1 MKIAGYIADLLYEY
15 ECVVIPGLGGFLTR
29 DHAASVHPLK
39 HYFKPPY
46 REIVFNPLL
55 RTNDGLL
62 LNHIARSEQLS
73 YQDAKGRLDRFVLK
87 CISVME
93 EGKRIS
99 FRNIGSIYFNKD
111 QQLVFEPDETQNYLA
126 ESFGLSGFVS
136 PPIKREEFQQ
146 KVEKVFSKPPLN
158 KTEPL
163 RTHYPETDP
172 NPIVNKHRH
181 IASRRPSRLKKQLL
195 IIGTAAVV
203 MFAAWA
209 IMNKH
214 TVQYYYQ
221 NYSGYASLV
230 PMFYASPNEF
240 MIRHM
245 DKIPLEKLIIDQK
258 LPEKARISNLLRPAS
273 NDLVPAKPYQAPLE
287 ETSKEVE
294 TNELENLPAADSADI
309 FDDFEMQDSETSD
322 EGVAFE
328 GTIVSEIVSSP
339 VVVSLPTEKPQ
350 VKKFYIIA
358 GAFREKQNAEKLI
371 RELKTKNFESDYAGQ
386 TSGGLWRVCFESLEN
401 EQQAMLRLQAIKKN
415 ENENAWLLVI

>member
-1 MKIAGYIADLLYEY
+1 MKIAGYIADLIYEY

-39 HYFKPPY
+39 HYFKPPH

-62 LNHIARSEQLS
+62 LNYIARSEKLS

-99 FRNIGSIYFNKD
+99 FRNIGSIYYNKEH
-111 QQLVFEPDETQNYLA
+111 QIVFEPDETQNYLS

-146 KVEKVFSKPPLN
+146 KVEKVFSKPSPKRN
-158 KTEPL
+158 EPVL
-163 RTHYPETDP
+163 QPAAELAPATNEK
-172 NPIVNKHRH
+172 KHRH
-181 IASRRPSRLKKQLL
+181 IASRRPSNLKRQLL
-195 IIGTAAVV
+195 IIGIAASV

-209 IMNKH
+209 YMNKH
-214 TVQYYYQ
+214 TVQYYYH

-230 PMFYASPNEF
+230 PLFYASPNEF
-240 MIRHM
+240 MIKHM
-245 DKIPLEKLIIDQK
+245 DKIPLEKLIIEQN
-258 LPEKARISNLLRPAS
+258 LPNNGWTPNRLRAGS
-273 NDLVPAKPYQAPLE
+273 NDLLPATPYQAPLE
-287 ETSKEVE
+287 EPAEEKIVLEPLELPAEESEI
-294 TNELENLPAADSADI
+294 NLNNLENTESVTPEEEDV
-309 FDDFEMQDSETSD
+309 FDNVNTD
-322 EGVAFE
+322 ES
-328 GTIVSEIVSSP
+328 IISP
-339 VVVSLPTEKPQ
+339 VVKVEPVKSVTT
-350 VKKFYIIA
+350 KKFYIIA

-371 RELKTKNFESDYAGQ
+371 SQLKSRNFDADYAGQ

-401 EQQAMLRLQAIKKN
+401 EQQALQKLQAIKQK
-415 ENENAWLLVI
+415 ENENAWLLII

>member
-1 MKIAGYIADLLYEY
+1 MKIAGYVGDLLYEY

-39 HYFKPPY
+39 HYFKPPC

-62 LNHIARSEQLS
+62 LNHIARSEKLS

-93 EGKRIS
+93 EGKRIN
-99 FRNIGSIYFNKD
+99 FRNIGSIYYNKD
-111 QQLVFEPDETQNYLA
+111 QQLVFEPDETQNYLS

-146 KVEKVFSKPPLN
+146 KVEKVFSKPPIN
-158 KTEPL
+158 KAAPL
-163 RTHYPETDP
+163 KTPYPETDP
-172 NPIVNKHRH
+172 NPIVNKYRL
-181 IASRRPSRLKKQLL
+181 IASRRPSKLKRQLL

-230 PMFYASPNEF
+230 PLFYASPNEF

-245 DKIPLEKLIIDQK
+245 DKIPIEKLIIDQK
-258 LPEKARISNLLRPAS
+258 LPEKGWVSNLLRPAS
-273 NDLVPAKPYQAPLE
+273 NDLVPAEPYQASIE
-287 ETSKEVE
+287 ET
-294 TNELENLPAADSADI
+294 TNEAGTYEQENLPAADTADI
-309 FDDFEMQDSETSD
+309 LDDFEIQISD
-322 EGVAFE
+322 TVDEENTVGN
-328 GTIVSEIVSSP
+328 TIVSEIISSP
-339 VVVSLPTEKPQ
+339 IAASAPIEKSK

-358 GAFREKQNAEKLI
+358 GAFKEKQNAEKLI
-371 RELKTKNFESDYAGQ
+371 RDLRSKNFESDYAGQ

-415 ENENAWLLVI
+415 ENESAWLLVI